1 MSTPIYS
8 AMGGQEVPGPQGA
21 PFVARA
27 EDAVNPVP
35 PGAIEAQVEAL
46 VAAQLSSIE
55 AKYAARV
62 KALEDQL
69 EAAQARLPV
78 NFVPEHAGGP
88 GYEIVGSWGAYHQEL
103 ARAGKLTPEILLASG
118 MRPEQIAAILGG

>member
-1 MSTPIYS
+1 MTTPIYS
-8 AMGGQEVPGPQGA
+8 AMGGQETPGPG
-21 PFVARA
+21 PGVTNP
-27 EDAVNPVP
+27 EPLNPVA

-88 GYEIVGSWGAYHQEL
+88 GYEIVGSWGLMHQEM
-103 ARAGKLTPEILLASG
+103 ARAGTLTPEILAASG
-118 MRPEQIAAILGG
+118 MRPEQITAHFGG